1 MRLATKEAAGL
12 DHGSCFA
19 DIEGRSSF
27 HENRAGDVS
36 GGEVAF
42 MIESRREEAVEVY
55 GIAVAFL
62 LERQWSHAF
71 VHDKH
76 SPL

>member
-1 MRLATKEAAGL
+1 
-12 DHGSCFA
+12 
-19 DIEGRSSF
+19 
-27 HENRAGDVS
+27 
-36 GGEVAF
+36 